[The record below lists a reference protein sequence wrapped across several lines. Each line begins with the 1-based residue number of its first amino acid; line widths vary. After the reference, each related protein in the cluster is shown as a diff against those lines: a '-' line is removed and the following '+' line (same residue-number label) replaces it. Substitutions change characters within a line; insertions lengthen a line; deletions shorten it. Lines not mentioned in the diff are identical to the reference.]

1 MQRVGIIIPF
11 SNLTVEEEFQRYL
24 KNPEVIYQ
32 FFKLDYLTHKS
43 DNEKKFYTELTNSL
57 KTLTNKLSFTEFQK
71 LINMCSSLNVQIDNK
86 IFDSNIIFKEFLQGQ
101 DIRNPL
107 LVSPYSNSI
116 TDKIIENL
124 KIDTV
129 VESIDLK
136 RSIDYYKFGKNGL
149 RDIVSHHYPNTVL
162 VCCTNIPTMDLIRKG
177 GSNLLSMNQAVVK
190 HLNNL
195 RGETTI

>member
-1 MQRVGIIIPF
+1 VQRVGIIIPF

-129 VESIDLK
+129 VEQGNSIYSLK
-136 RSIDYYKFGKNGL
+136 EVY
-149 RDIVSHHYPNTVL
+149 
-162 VCCTNIPTMDLIRKG
+162 
-177 GSNLLSMNQAVVK
+177 
-190 HLNNL
+190 
-195 RGETTI
+195 